1 MAVLEWLAAVGVKE
15 FGGYVFKDIFMPLV
29 QGALEDYTKDVFKSC
44 IVDFAGLTQKEPIE
58 KAAVQGLKVFLDL
71 FQDELLD
78 WEITGAEVRDVYQI
92 PLKQFIYS
100 REVKPIL
107 GAAFKLDAKQIDF
120 EELAELWQAYK
131 LPELPEDFDW
141 QRICKQYVKRV
152 QNGLMTEISELREI
166 VRLQNQRAIRASVEA
181 IA

>member
-1 MAVLEWLAAVGVKE
+1 
-15 FGGYVFKDIFMPLV
+15 
-29 QGALEDYTKDVFKSC
+29 
-44 IVDFAGLTQKEPIE
+44 
-58 KAAVQGLKVFLDL
+58 
-71 FQDELLD
+71 
-78 WEITGAEVRDVYQI
+78 
-92 PLKQFIYS
+92 
-100 REVKPIL
+100 EVKPIL